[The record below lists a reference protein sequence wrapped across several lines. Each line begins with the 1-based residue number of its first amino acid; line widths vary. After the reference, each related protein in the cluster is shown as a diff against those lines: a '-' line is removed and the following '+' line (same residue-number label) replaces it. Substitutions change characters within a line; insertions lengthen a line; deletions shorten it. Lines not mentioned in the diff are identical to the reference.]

1 MSDTDIDDLIPP
13 SISEDREPKPI
24 SAKGQ
29 KYVDEYMVDMNAS
42 RAARAAGYTNSTIPR
57 EYAVTVE
64 IERRRKADAR
74 KLKITENR
82 NLKEYARIAYF
93 DPRKMFKED
102 GTAKDIH
109 ELDDD
114 MAACIAGFDYT
125 EEGADKNFRR
135 TFKYKFIPK
144 MPALESLSKVLGL
157 FPSEKHEVTG
167 KGGGPIEMA
176 EMSLH
181 DKGRRLAFVLNSAL
195 RAKEDT
201 VDVST
206 EEVQGN
212 STIVT
217 KEIKL

>member
-1 MSDTDIDDLIPP
+1 MTTATDTTLDDLIPVDEEEVRA
-13 SISEDREPKPI
+13 IT
-24 SAKGQ
+24 AKGQ

-42 RAARAAGYTNSTIPR
+42 RAARAAGYSNLTIPR
-57 EYAVTVE
+57 EYAVIVE
-64 IERRRKADAR
+64 IERRRKMDAR

-93 DPRKMFKED
+93 DPRQLFKED
-102 GTAKDIH
+102 GSAKEIH
-109 ELDDD
+109 ELDDN

-135 TFKYKFIPK
+135 TFKYKFINK
-144 MPALESLSKVLGL
+144 LPALESLSKFLGL

-176 EMSLH
+176 EMSLN

-195 RAKEDT
+195 QAKKDT

-206 EEVQGN
+206 EERQGN
-212 STIVT
+212 STIVN
-217 KEIKL
+217 KEI

>member
-1 MSDTDIDDLIPP
+1 MTTATDTTLDDLIPVDEEEVRAITP
-13 SISEDREPKPI
+13 
-24 SAKGQ
+24 KGQ

-42 RAARAAGYTNSTIPR
+42 RAARAAGYSNLTIPR
-57 EYAVTVE
+57 EYAVIVE
-64 IERRRKADAR
+64 IERRRKMDAR

-93 DPRKMFKED
+93 DPRQLFKED
-102 GTAKDIH
+102 GSAKEIH
-109 ELDDD
+109 ELDDN

-135 TFKYKFIPK
+135 TFKYKFINK
-144 MPALESLSKVLGL
+144 LPALESLSKFLGL

-176 EMSLH
+176 EMSLN

-195 RAKEDT
+195 QAKKDT
-201 VDVST
+201 VDVLT
-206 EEVQGN
+206 EERQGN
-212 STIVT
+212 PTIVN
-217 KEIKL
+217 KEI